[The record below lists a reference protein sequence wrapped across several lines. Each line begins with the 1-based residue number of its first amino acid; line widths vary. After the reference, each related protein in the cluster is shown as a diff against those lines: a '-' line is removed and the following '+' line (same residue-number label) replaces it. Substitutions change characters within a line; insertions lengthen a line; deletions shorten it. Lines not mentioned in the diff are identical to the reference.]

1 MDVKHTLPLLP
12 LRDIVIFPSMVIPL
26 FVGRDKSISS
36 LNEVMKNNKKI
47 ILVTQKN
54 SEVDDPKKTDVFTYG
69 CESNILQLLKLPD
82 GTVKVL
88 VEGFKR
94 VKIIDFKDDEKFIT
108 CTYEYQNDVIAPD
121 EDLMPLAMI
130 AVRRLEKLTSINK
143 KISVETINNIKQLK
157 DPTKIVDNIASHLN
171 STMSEK
177 QQIFETVDVKKRLNG
192 VIKIMEN
199 ETSIIGV
206 ERKIRGRVKTQME
219 KTQREYYLNE
229 QLKAIQKELGEIEDG
244 KDETSSLNKAIIK
257 SKMPKEVQKKCMNEL
272 NKLKNMSP
280 MSAEATVVRNYLDW
294 MIDVPWYKKDKID
307 IDLNKALKVL
317 DEDHYGLEKV
327 KERIIEFLAVQKRM
341 EKSKGPILCLIGPNG
356 AGKSTILHSIY
367 GFTNIFSGQ
376 IEIDG
381 KEITNMTPAQKLKSV
396 GIAYILQDNSVFP
409 DMTVEENLLM
419 GGYIKDK
426 TEESYQEV
434 ERIFEK
440 YERLRNRRNQKAKVL
455 SGGERRLL
463 EISRALVM
471 KPNVLLVD
479 EPSIG
484 LEPKYIDMVFEILR
498 DLQQN
503 EKKTIIL
510 VEQNAKK
517 GLEFADIGYV
527 LVSGQTAIA
536 GKGNDLL
543 NNPDVG
549 RLFLGG

>member
-1 MDVKHTLPLLP
+1 MSSDQYSVLGKA
-12 LRDIVIFPSMVIPL
+12 PSTDDL
-26 FVGRDKSISS
+26 KKLSS
-36 LNEVMKNNKKI
+36 
-47 ILVTQKN
+47 
-54 SEVDDPKKTDVFTYG
+54 
-69 CESNILQLLKLPD
+69 
-82 GTVKVL
+82 
-88 VEGFKR
+88 
-94 VKIIDFKDDEKFIT
+94 
-108 CTYEYQNDVIAPD
+108 NDVH
-121 EDLMPLAMI
+121 
-130 AVRRLEKLTSINK
+130 LT
-143 KISVETINNIKQLK
+143 IKQLSAGYGK
-157 DPTKIVDNIASHLN
+157 
-171 STMSEK
+171 
-177 QQIFETVDVKKRLNG
+177 
-192 VIKIMEN
+192 MEILHN
-199 ETSIIGV
+199 FDLFVS
-206 ERKIRGRVKTQME
+206 
-219 KTQREYYLNE
+219 
-229 QLKAIQKELGEIEDG
+229 KAQ
-244 KDETSSLNKAIIK
+244 S
-257 SKMPKEVQKKCMNEL
+257 
-272 NKLKNMSP
+272 
-280 MSAEATVVRNYLDW
+280 
-294 MIDVPWYKKDKID
+294 
-307 IDLNKALKVL
+307 
-317 DEDHYGLEKV
+317 
-327 KERIIEFLAVQKRM
+327 
-341 EKSKGPILCLIGPNG
+341 LCLIGPNG

-367 GFTNIFSGQ
+367 GFTNIFTGQ

-426 TEESYQEV
+426 TEESYQEA

-471 KPNVLLVD
+471 KPNVLLID

-527 LVSGQTAIA
+527 LVSGQIAIA